1 VSLLSA
7 PRADEE
13 DVETGEIGIGG
24 IGEEGG
30 HIEEGDEEHR
40 SGMEKI
46 AGFARRRRT
55 TTGSKISSNGR
66 KGSHTSGTL
75 TGTGTGT
82 GSGGCS
88 GGRGSGDDLRGRAR
102 SKSTGEQGQSGK
114 GQLDLKIRTVEVKGD
129 VELPD

>member
-1 VSLLSA
+1 MSLLSA

-40 SGMEKI
+40 
-46 AGFARRRRT
+46 
-55 TTGSKISSNGR
+55 
-66 KGSHTSGTL
+66 
-75 TGTGTGT
+75 
-82 GSGGCS
+82 
-88 GGRGSGDDLRGRAR
+88 SGDDLRGRAR